1 VASWGC
7 VLARFSA
14 ARHDF
19 DNPRNAKFVDE
30 HNSSR
35 LLLLLLLVV
44 VVMVLVAV
52 MVLVLVAV
60 IVAVAATVM
69 GVLVLV
75 PALSL
80 SGCGGSL
87 VFPAVGVGLI

>member
-1 VASWGC
+1 MASWGC

-44 VVMVLVAV
+44 VVMVAV

-60 IVAVAATVM
+60 AVILAVAVM

>member
-1 VASWGC
+1 MASWGC

-44 VVMVLVAV
+44 VVMEAV
-52 MVLVLVAV
+52 MVLVAAIV
-60 IVAVAATVM
+60 IAVAVAVM

>member
-1 VASWGC
+1 MASWGC

-35 LLLLLLLVV
+35 LLLLLVV
-44 VVMVLVAV
+44 VVMLAVMVLVA
-52 MVLVLVAV
+52 AIV
-60 IVAVAATVM
+60 IAVAAIVM

>member
-35 LLLLLLLVV
+35 LLLLLVV
-44 VVMVLVAV
+44 VVMLAVMVLVA
-52 MVLVLVAV
+52 
-60 IVAVAATVM
+60 VAVAATVM

>member
-1 VASWGC
+1 MASWGC

-35 LLLLLLLVV
+35 LLLLLVV
-44 VVMVLVAV
+44 VVMLAV

>member
-1 VASWGC
+1 MASWGC

-35 LLLLLLLVV
+35 LLLLLVV
-44 VVMVLVAV
+44 VVMVAV
-52 MVLVLVAV
+52 MVLVA
-60 IVAVAATVM
+60 VAVAATVM

>member
-1 VASWGC
+1 MASWGC

-35 LLLLLLLVV
+35 LLLLV
-44 VVMVLVAV
+44 VVMLAV
-52 MVLVLVAV
+52 MELVAV

>member
-1 VASWGC
+1 MASWGC

-35 LLLLLLLVV
+35 LLLLLVV
-44 VVMVLVAV
+44 VVMVAV

-60 IVAVAATVM
+60 AVILAVAVM

>member
-35 LLLLLLLVV
+35 LLLLLVV
-44 VVMVLVAV
+44 VVMLAVMELVA
-52 MVLVLVAV
+52 
-60 IVAVAATVM
+60 VAVAATVM